1 MMERKWSIA
10 GPERAAGCA
19 AVLLRLTGAAP
30 ADDSHLFEVTS
41 SGAALPPRQSV
52 HVTVRTQGEFDH
64 VSVAGMLIST
74 SDGFFAR
81 NDVAGPTGTCVATSY
96 SPPHDLGTEADDEF
110 CAHTPGPPAVCRGEG
125 LNPSRAG
132 GVNFVHMH
140 PSRHSRHWRPQCAA
154 IRLAKSGGAGDH
166 SSESMS
172 ARGAGAAK
180 PVLHLADSVLYVSA
194 LLRDRPRRIDDYI
207 DYFGTP
213 RLDRPRASAG
223 GIRRALGGFIWRM
236 SLG

>member
-96 SPPHDLGTEADDEF
+96 T
-110 CAHTPGPPAVCRGEG
+110 TR
-125 LNPSRAG
+125 
-132 GVNFVHMH
+132 
-140 PSRHSRHWRPQCAA
+140 RPT
-154 IRLAKSGGAGDH
+154 I
-166 SSESMS
+166 
-172 ARGAGAAK
+172 
-180 PVLHLADSVLYVSA
+180 
-194 LLRDRPRRIDDYI
+194 
-207 DYFGTP
+207 
-213 RLDRPRASAG
+213 
-223 GIRRALGGFIWRM
+223 
-236 SLG
+236 